1 MRPPVLDASQ
11 RAVVE
16 HTDGALLVLAGPG
29 TGKTTTLVEA
39 VAARVE
45 AGADPERL
53 LVLTFSRKAAV
64 ELRDRMAARLG
75 GRRPPQATTFH
86 SYCYALVRAHQDADL
101 FAEPLRLLSGP
112 EQDLAVR
119 ELLAGQIDLAKLG
132 LGHVRWP
139 DELRACLTT
148 RGFADEVRAVIAR
161 SRELGLGPEALGAFA
176 RRVGR
181 PDWGAAAGFLAEYL
195 DVMDLQGVLDYTELV
210 HRAVLLTESA
220 PPGTLPGYD
229 AVFVDEYQ
237 DTDPAQVRLLRGL
250 TAGTAATVVAFGDP
264 DQSIY
269 AFRGADVNGIL
280 DFPATFGAAVR
291 VLDTSRRSGAALLA
305 ATRLLTQRMPLPR
318 LPADRVRAHRALA
331 PVRDGGRVEV
341 HTYPT
346 PSTETDNIADL
357 LRRAHLEDGVPWH
370 DMAVLTRSAAPLPA
384 LRRALTSAGVPVETD
399 AADTPLRHE
408 PAVAPLLLALRA
420 AATAAGEG
428 ASGAAPGAGED
439 PAGPLPAAGEGPG
452 AERAAHGGAA
462 PAGGGVHG
470 DAGQGP
476 GAERA
481 AHGGAAPA
489 GGGVH
494 GDAGGPAAGEGPGA
508 ERAAHGGA
516 APAGGGVHGDAGV
529 TSPAGGGAGAG
540 HGGVFDAPTSQDEG
554 PRPGLSQAL
563 ADAAPGAGQGPEAP
577 ALGGAAPAHGGVEGD
592 VGVASPAGAGT
603 VVAGDGGGE
612 GEAGVGAPADG
623 EAGLGQ
629 GLGTVPAGDG
639 RVPDASSA
647 ADAGR
652 GPGVPAGGKGVSQG
666 LAGAVPGVG
675 QGPEASALGGAAPA
689 GGEAGAGDRPGTAA
703 PEDRGGEGDADVAAP
718 ADGEM
723 RPGQR
728 PGTVPDG
735 DGGVADAPSAADAGR
750 RPGVPAGDA
759 PQAGHGPEAPAAGV
773 PGTGTDPAAPGTGT
787 DPAVPAAD
795 PDPSAPRTAADST
808 PWLDTET
815 AVALLASPLGG
826 MDPAD
831 LRRLGRALRDE
842 ERAGGNRVPAPS
854 DVLLARAVAE
864 PERLVAHDQTYARG
878 ARRLG
883 ELLRAARNKLAA
895 GGTAEEALWLLWNG
909 TPWPGRL
916 ERASL
921 RGGPAGRNAD
931 RDLDAVCALFETAA
945 RAEDRVGGRG
955 ALNFL
960 EELDA
965 QDIAADTLT
974 RRHTRPDAVRLMTAH
989 RSKGLEWGLVV
1000 VAGVQEG
1007 LWPDLRRRGSLLEAD
1022 RIGRDGLAEPLTPGA
1037 LLAEERRLFYV
1048 AATRARDRLV
1058 VTAVKAPAEDGD
1070 QPSRF
1075 LTELGVEPKEVTG
1088 RPRRPLAVAALV
1100 AELRA
1105 TTVDPAA
1112 SPELRAAAA
1121 ERLATLAALTD
1132 EDGNPLVPAAHP
1144 DRWWGL
1150 AEPTR
1155 SEVPLRDRDRPVA
1168 LSGSAL
1174 DQLAHTCA
1182 LQWFLG
1188 REVKADAPATA
1199 AQGFGNVVHVLAD
1212 EVASGRTPADLDVL
1226 MARLDSVWDALAFD
1240 APWKSAQEK
1249 QNARIALERFLR
1261 WHVMDRGAGRTPAAT
1276 EHEFDV
1282 TLGAGPYQVRIRGSM
1297 DRVEADEQGRAYVVD
1312 FKTGKS
1318 APTRDEVAHHPQ
1330 LAVYQL
1336 AVREGAVDEVF
1347 GGRTPEPGGAELV
1360 HLRQAAPKKE
1370 GGDALPKV
1378 QAQEPPDGEWI
1389 GDLLATAAGRVLD
1402 ERFTP
1407 TAGQHCTTCSFRA
1420 SCSARPE
1427 GRQVVE

>member
-1 MRPPVLDASQ
+1 MTSSSTLRHTRGPGAYRLVRAVPAPVRPPVLDAAQ

-16 HTDGALLVLAGPG
+16 HADGPLLVLAGPG

-39 VAARVE
+39 VAARME
-45 AGADPERL
+45 QGADPERL

-75 GRRPPQATTFH
+75 GQRPPQATTFH

-119 ELLAGQIDLAKLG
+119 ELLAGHVDLEKLG
-132 LGHVRWP
+132 LGRLRWP

-161 SRELGLGPEALGAFA
+161 SRELGLGPRALDAFA

-181 PDWGAAAGFLAEYL
+181 PDWRAAAGFLAEYL

-210 HRAVLLTESA
+210 HRAVLLVESA
-220 PPGTLPGYD
+220 APATLPAYD

-250 TAGTAATVVAFGDP
+250 TAPSVVAFGDP

-280 DFPATFGAAVR
+280 DFPAAFGGGVR
-291 VLDTSRRSGAALLA
+291 VLGTSRRSGAALLA
-305 ATRLLTQRMPLPR
+305 ATRLVTQRMPLPR
-318 LPADRVRAHRALA
+318 LPAAAVRAHRALA
-331 PVRDGGRVEV
+331 PVREGGRAEV
-341 HTYPT
+341 YTYPT
-346 PSTETDNIADL
+346 ASTETDNIADL
-357 LRRAHLEDGVPWH
+357 LRRAHLEDGLPWH
-370 DMAVLTRSAAPLPA
+370 EMAVLTRAAAHLPA

-420 AATAAGEG
+420 AAGGVAARG
-428 ASGAAPGAGED
+428 AEAR
-439 PAGPLPAAGEGPG
+439 GEGPDDG
-452 AERAAHGGAA
+452 EA
-462 PAGGGVHG
+462 
-470 DAGQGP
+470 GP
-476 GAERA
+476 GGRA
-481 AHGGAAPA
+481 
-489 GGGVH
+489 
-494 GDAGGPAAGEGPGA
+494 DA
-508 ERAAHGGA
+508 
-516 APAGGGVHGDAGV
+516 DAGV
-529 TSPAGGGAGAG
+529 GAGAAVDTEGAEVDGVADAVAEVDASADAGAGADLGADAGAGAG
-540 HGGVFDAPTSQDEG
+540 
-554 PRPGLSQAL
+554 
-563 ADAAPGAGQGPEAP
+563 PGA
-577 ALGGAAPAHGGVEGD
+577 D
-592 VGVASPAGAGT
+592 
-603 VVAGDGGGE
+603 
-612 GEAGVGAPADG
+612 
-623 EAGLGQ
+623 
-629 GLGTVPAGDG
+629 
-639 RVPDASSA
+639 
-647 ADAGR
+647 ADAGAD
-652 GPGVPAGGKGVSQG
+652 PGA
-666 LAGAVPGVG
+666 
-675 QGPEASALGGAAPA
+675 
-689 GGEAGAGDRPGTAA
+689 D
-703 PEDRGGEGDADVAAP
+703 DRGVAAS
-718 ADGEM
+718 G
-723 RPGQR
+723 
-728 PGTVPDG
+728 
-735 DGGVADAPSAADAGR
+735 
-750 RPGVPAGDA
+750 
-759 PQAGHGPEAPAAGV
+759 
-773 PGTGTDPAAPGTGT
+773 
-787 DPAVPAAD
+787 
-795 PDPSAPRTAADST
+795 
-808 PWLDTET
+808 WLDVET
-815 AVALLASPLGG
+815 AVALLASPLAG

-842 ERAGGNRVPAPS
+842 ERAGGNKVPAPS
-854 DVLLARAVAE
+854 DVLLARALAE
-864 PERLVAHDQTYARG
+864 PERLVAHDQAYARG
-878 ARRLG
+878 AKRLG
-883 ELLRAARNKLAA
+883 ELLRSARNKLAA

-916 ERASL
+916 ERSSL

-989 RSKGLEWGLVV
+989 RSKGLEWSLVV

-1075 LTELGVEPKEVTG
+1075 LTELGEEPKEVAG

-1105 TTVDPAA
+1105 TTVDPEA
-1112 SPELRAAAA
+1112 SPGLRAAAA
-1121 ERLATLAALTD
+1121 ERLARLAALAD
-1132 EDGNPLVPAAHP
+1132 EDGHPLVPAAHP

-1174 DQLAHTCA
+1174 DQLANTCA

-1249 QNARIALERFLR
+1249 ENARVALERFLH
-1261 WHVMDRGAGRTPAAT
+1261 WHVMDRAGRTPAAT
-1276 EHEFDV
+1276 EHDFDV
-1282 TLGAGPYQVRIRGSM
+1282 TLGAGAYEVRIRGSM

-1312 FKTGKS
+1312 FKTGKA
-1318 APTRDEVAHHPQ
+1318 APTKDEVAHHPQ

-1336 AVREGAVDEVF
+1336 AVRAGAVDEVF

-1378 QAQEPPDGEWI
+1378 QAQQPLEGEWV

-1407 TAGQHCTTCSFRA
+1407 TVGQHCTTCSFRA

-1427 GRQVVE
+1427 GRHIVE